1 MNANNSNINPHK
13 TFPES
18 ASQHSSQIQEVVAV
32 IFPFLPDA
40 HAEEHPFKLNDIVK
54 TGNQYG
60 IVTSLNKTEKPVTIT
75 WDAIS
80 GEDSFFWTYN
90 LDEIRAL
97 KISLLPN
104 FIPQKTAGQLPTCTT
119 LVLANSEQIQFSNA
133 TPFKV
138 ESLSEHDILISTL
151 DQSYLFPINLFPGY
165 PTSCTIDIPAPQ
177 QLKDARS
184 LSVADLKIRAKTYLA
199 LEVPDNFLE
208 FVIPVQKQQL
218 KEKIAQQLSEE
229 NYELLDFDI
238 AWEEAWKQQL
248 ENLTKKQGFYGF
260 REGYCILQHREGV
273 QRMGTVITLNVE
285 NPRPFQIQWNSGELQ
300 SYSLT
305 ELKGLSIA
313 RIEPLVKLSPNVA
326 YQISEDGSYFRAWIG
341 FRTKALA
348 KAWLIPVK
356 KLVGNLSN
364 LIDCQISELQHTG
377 SKYEYAVECPR
388 HKTLNKRLEALAKVA
403 ELDLERTPFTR

>member
-1 MNANNSNINPHK
+1 MDSNTALIGLSNICSKSDNTPPSEVK
-13 TFPES
+13 
-18 ASQHSSQIQEVVAV
+18 EVVAV
-32 IFPFLPDA
+32 IFPFLTPHPSDQL
-40 HAEEHPFKLNDIVK
+40 PFKVGDIIK
-54 TGNQYG
+54 TGKHYG
-60 IVTSLNKTEKPVTIT
+60 TVTSLNQTDRPVRIT
-75 WDAIS
+75 WDAS
-80 GEDSFFWTYN
+80 NSEDSFSWNYT
-90 LDEIRAL
+90 LDEIRVL
-97 KISLLPN
+97 KISLVPQ
-104 FIPQKTAGQLPTCTT
+104 FIPQKTTGELPACTT
-119 LVLANSEQIQFSNA
+119 IVLANSQQVQFSN
-133 TPFKV
+133 TTIFQV
-138 ESLSEHDILISTL
+138 ESLTEHHILISTL

-165 PTSCTIDIPAPQ
+165 PTSCTIDIPTPQ
-177 QLKDARS
+177 QLKAARC
-184 LSVADLKIRAKTYLA
+184 LSVNELRIRAKTHLA

-208 FVIPVQKQQL
+208 FAMPLQKQQL
-218 KEKIAQQLSEE
+218 KEKLARQLSEE

-260 REGYCILQHREGV
+260 REGDCILQHREGV
-273 QRMGTVITLNVE
+273 QRMGRVQHLNVE
-285 NPRPFQIQWNSGELQ
+285 EPRPFHIQWNSGELQ

-326 YQISEDGSYFRAWIG
+326 YQISEDGFYFRAWIG

-356 KLVGNLSN
+356 KLVGHLSN

-377 SKYEYAVECPR
+377 YKYEYAVECPR